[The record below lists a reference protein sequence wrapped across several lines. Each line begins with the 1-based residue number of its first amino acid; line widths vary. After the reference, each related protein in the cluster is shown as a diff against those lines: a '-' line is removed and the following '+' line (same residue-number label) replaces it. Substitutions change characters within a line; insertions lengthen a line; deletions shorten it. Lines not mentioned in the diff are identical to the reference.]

1 MSVVTKNN
9 KFENPSL
16 IFKYP
21 TSRISLP
28 HHVSFTIKV
37 VKYSTSNIQ
46 LVLTVI
52 ITTLALSLLR
62 LHGRRSKWF
71 KSLVLLCFLCSVLL
85 KVSPVVNTIISTFLK
100 KKRKK
105 HFSWSLSITTQP
117 FSSFL
122 TSFHQTIILFLC
134 PLNT

>member
-1 MSVVTKNN
+1 MSAVTKNN
-9 KFENPSL
+9 KFENLSL
-16 IFKYP
+16 FLNIQRVGSVCHIMFRSP
-21 TSRISLP
+21 W
-28 HHVSFTIKV
+28 KV
-37 VKYSTSNIQ
+37 AKYSTSNIQ
-46 LVLTVI
+46 LVLIVI

-85 KVSPVVNTIISTFLK
+85 KVSPVVNTIISTFLE